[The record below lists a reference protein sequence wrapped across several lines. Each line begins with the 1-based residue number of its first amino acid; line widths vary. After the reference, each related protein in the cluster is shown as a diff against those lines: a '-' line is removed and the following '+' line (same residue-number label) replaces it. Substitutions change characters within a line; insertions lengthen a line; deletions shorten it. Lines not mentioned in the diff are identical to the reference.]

1 MENER
6 KSGTLKK
13 ILRVFGI
20 IFSIVLIPA
29 LIVGIPVGGAVM
41 GVSSVVSR
49 ADIEKKVE
57 DIGLSD
63 IVLEVL
69 EERVLD
75 GVHVEALKDEFL
87 KEVVLSSITKE
98 WVDDVIAE
106 VLVAVYDGSK
116 PRIDIDPFVKELR
129 RGVSRVAENGFR
141 DLYSA
146 WVNDTKSEFF
156 DTEFIHDFWEN
167 IEDDLLAEYAVY
179 DVTSLEDLEAAYD
192 RVNGVGAFSDLL
204 DEKMITFED
213 VWNDE
218 FTEKIDGSINNI
230 AEETEAEINET
241 LNEVVQDKTVRK
253 LFDFFGEMSEK
264 SGLLKI
270 AVYGIVFI
278 AILLLVSCFC
288 FGTAGFVVSAVP
300 LIIGGS
306 LCVVAKVLQQVAF
319 DFINRFLGKED
330 MLTEFGGEISTA
342 VSSILTPVFTS
353 VLFFGITMIIVGAIL
368 IVLAVVFKLIRKG
381 KTEPQV

>member
-6 KSGTLKK
+6 KNGVLKK
-13 ILRVFGI
+13 VLRVFGI

-29 LIVGIPVGGAVM
+29 LIVVIPVGGAAM
-41 GVSSVVSR
+41 GVSSVVSKE
-49 ADIEKKVE
+49 AIEKKVE

-63 IVLEVL
+63 IVLDVL

-75 GVHVEALKDEFL
+75 GVHVDALKDEFL
-87 KEVVLSSITKE
+87 KEVVLGSITKE

-106 VLVAVYDGSK
+106 VLVAVYEGTE
-116 PRIDIDPFVKELR
+116 PEIDIDPFVKELR
-129 RGVSRVAENGFR
+129 RGVSRVAEGGFR

-156 DTEFIHDFWEN
+156 DTEFIHDFWES
-167 IEDDLLAEYAVY
+167 IEDDLLSEYASY
-179 DVTSLEDLEAAYD
+179 GVTSLEALEDAYD
-192 RVNGVGAFSDLL
+192 RANGVGAFSDLL

-230 AEETEAEINET
+230 AEETEAEINKT

-253 LFDFFGEMSEK
+253 VFDFFGEMSEK

-270 AVYGIVFI
+270 AVYGIVFG
-278 AILLLVSCFC
+278 AVLLLLGCFW
-288 FGTAGFVVSAVP
+288 FGTAGFVVSAIPVM
-300 LIIGGS
+300 IGGAI
-306 LCVVAKVLQQVAF
+306 CVIAKLLQQVAF
-319 DFINRFLGKED
+319 DFINGFLGKED
-330 MLTEFGGEISTA
+330 VLTEFGGEISAA
-342 VSSILTPVFTS
+342 VGSILTPVFS
-353 VLFFGITMIIVGAIL
+353 SILSFGIIMMIVGVIL
-368 IVLAVVFKLIRKG
+368 IVLAVVSKVMRKG
-381 KTEPQV
+381 KEEPQA